1 MKRAAR
7 QKHDDVSI
15 PSDAFERWDRPA
27 FHQALAR
34 FNHDRFSAARP
45 GAGWREE
52 IARDTAFRLA
62 EGEWVESERVALAAA
77 LAEVPADPERFVAWF
92 EALNDTGPGQGDP
105 LFDFLA
111 TRAERDEMRWFV
123 EQEMAG
129 EAGFDDLV
137 ALTQVKLPVQA
148 KLELARNYWDEMG
161 RGNAAG
167 MHGPMLERIGAALG
181 ARGCIDTTV
190 WESLALANMMLAL
203 AGSRRYAFQSIGAL
217 GVIEMTAPGRVVCVD
232 RGLARLGVAARAR
245 QYYKI
250 HATLDRKHSASW
262 NREIIASLVRA
273 DPATAPAIAEGAL
286 LRLTC
291 GARSYERY
299 RRELGV
305 AGKPARRRRA
315 FAPGAGAVP
324 PS

>member
-1 MKRAAR
+1 MKPGVRRRHAE
-7 QKHDDVSI
+7 SI
-15 PSDAFERWDRPA
+15 PLDAFERWDRLE

-34 FNHDRFSAARP
+34 FNHDRFSATYP
-45 GAGWREE
+45 GASWRED
-52 IARDTAFRLA
+52 IARETAFRLA
-62 EGEWVESERVALAAA
+62 EGAWVESERAVLAER
-77 LAEVPADPERFVAWF
+77 LAEVPTEPNAFVAWF
-92 EALNDTGPGQGDP
+92 EALKDSGPGQGDP

-111 TRAERDEMRWFV
+111 TRADRDEMRWFV

-137 ALTQVKLPVQA
+137 ALTQVKMPIQA

-167 MHGPMLERIGAALG
+167 MHGPMLERIGAALE

-203 AGSRRYAFQSIGAL
+203 AGSRRYAYQSIGAL
-217 GVIEMTAPGRVVCVD
+217 GVIEMTAPGRVVRVD
-232 RGLARLGVAARAR
+232 RGLARLGIASRAR

-262 NREIIASLVRA
+262 NREVIASLVA
-273 DPATAPAIAEGAL
+273 TDPANARAIAEGAL

-299 RRELGV
+299 RKELRV
-305 AGKPARRRRA
+305 ADRTGRRRRPLA
-315 FAPGAGAVP
+315 AAAAAASPA
-324 PS
+324 